1 MHTHLEQLQ
10 QLCLITSE
18 FTNKMESSAQLFRK
32 IADGATSLFKG
43 SKALVYLARWGPTPQ
58 VVANRGLS
66 HGFIEKLFR
75 PGHETSPYNLVCIQR
90 CPIYLS
96 MASRKKDS
104 RREKILTLLK
114 EEGLKVMLSVPI
126 KSGDETLGCICL
138 FFNRDFPPKGY
149 HLKIMEMFANEV
161 AIAINNAQLYRRLR
175 ESEELYRELYDRAP
189 CMYYSTSRDG
199 TVLKC
204 NNTGAEHLGYKKEEL
219 VGRSFLDLVGKGSV
233 PLARAIL
240 DSTLKEGH
248 SEGELS
254 LITRD
259 GNCLH
264 TTIKATQS
272 GSTRGREVRVVLT
285 DITEKK
291 KLYEGLGRTEKL
303 VAVGQLASGIAH
315 DLNNFL
321 TVILG
326 VVHRMEEEV
335 PYNKRIKKGLD
346 IIRKAAMD
354 GAETVRRIREFAN
367 IRVDT
372 ARLVPLE
379 INRIIMDVMNYTKP
393 RWEALARDKGVT
405 YHIKLTRGI
414 RGGWV
419 LGNPSELKEVFVN
432 IVNNALD
439 AMPAGGTLTVEI
451 YREGGGLAVSVK
463 DTGVGMSD
471 EVRKRVFD
479 PFFTTK
485 GAGGSGL
492 GMSVAYG
499 IVARHRGEI
508 KIDSQ
513 EGVGTNVMVR
523 FPSTCKDS

>member
-18 FTNKMESSAQLFRK
+18 FTKKIESSTQLFRK

-75 PGHETSPYNLVCIQR
+75 PGHETSPYELVCTKK

-96 MASRKKDS
+96 IASKEKDS
-104 RREKILTLLK
+104 SRGAIQILLK
-114 EEGLKVMLSVPI
+114 GEGLKAMLSVPI
-126 KSGDETLGCICL
+126 KGDDETLGCIGL

-189 CMYYSTSRDG
+189 CMYYSMSKNG
-199 TVLKC
+199 IVLKC
-204 NNTGAEHLGYKKEEL
+204 NNTGAEYLGYKKEEL
-219 VGRSFLDLVGKGSV
+219 VGRSFLDLTEKGSV

-254 LITRD
+254 LITKD

-264 TTIKATQS
+264 TTIKATQA
-272 GSTRGREVRVVLT
+272 GFARGKEVRVVLT

-291 KLYEGLGRTEKL
+291 KLYERLSWTEKL

-315 DLNNFL
+315 DFNNFL

-326 VVHRMEEEV
+326 VVHRMEEEGT
-335 PYNKRIKKGLD
+335 YSKRIKKGLD
-346 IIRKAAMD
+346 IIKKAAMD
-354 GAETVRRIREFAN
+354 GAETVRRTREFAN
-367 IRVDT
+367 TRVDT
-372 ARLVPLE
+372 AKFVPLE

-393 RWEALARDKGVT
+393 RWETLAQSKGVT
-405 YHIKLTRGI
+405 YHIKLTRTL
-414 RGGWV
+414 RGGRV
-419 LGNPSELKEVFVN
+419 LGNPSELREVFVS

-439 AMPAGGTLTVEI
+439 AMPAGGNLAVEI
-451 YREGGGLAVSVK
+451 YREGNRLAVSVK
-463 DTGVGMSD
+463 DTGVGMSE

-523 FPSTCKDS
+523 LPSTCKEK

>member
-1 MHTHLEQLQ
+1 
-10 QLCLITSE
+10 
-18 FTNKMESSAQLFRK
+18 
-32 IADGATSLFKG
+32 
-43 SKALVYLARWGPTPQ
+43 
-58 VVANRGLS
+58 
-66 HGFIEKLFR
+66 
-75 PGHETSPYNLVCIQR
+75 
-90 CPIYLS
+90 
-96 MASRKKDS
+96 
-104 RREKILTLLK
+104 
-114 EEGLKVMLSVPI
+114 
-126 KSGDETLGCICL
+126 
-138 FFNRDFPPKGY
+138 
-149 HLKIMEMFANEV
+149 MEMFANEV

-189 CMYYSTSRDG
+189 CMYYSMSKNG
-199 TVLKC
+199 IVLKC
-204 NNTGAEHLGYKKEEL
+204 NNTGAEYLGYKKEEL
-219 VGRSFLDLVGKGSV
+219 VGRSFLDLTEKGSV

-254 LITRD
+254 LITKD

-264 TTIKATQS
+264 TTIKATQA
-272 GSTRGREVRVVLT
+272 GFARGKEVRVVLT

-291 KLYEGLGRTEKL
+291 KLYERLSWTEKL

-315 DLNNFL
+315 DFNNFL

-326 VVHRMEEEV
+326 VVHRMEEEGT
-335 PYNKRIKKGLD
+335 YSKRIKKGLD
-346 IIRKAAMD
+346 IIKKAAMD
-354 GAETVRRIREFAN
+354 GAETVRRTREFAN
-367 IRVDT
+367 TRVDT
-372 ARLVPLE
+372 AKFVPLE

-393 RWEALARDKGVT
+393 RWETLAQSKGVT
-405 YHIKLTRGI
+405 YHIKLTRTL
-414 RGGWV
+414 RGGRV
-419 LGNPSELKEVFVN
+419 LGNPSELREVFVS

-439 AMPAGGTLTVEI
+439 AMPAGGNLAVEI
-451 YREGGGLAVSVK
+451 YREGNRLAVSVK
-463 DTGVGMSD
+463 DTGVGMSE

-523 FPSTCKDS
+523 LPSTCKEK